1 MNIYKCGT
9 QVEIFSGSYPTR
21 GVITG
26 QQIFDTHVI
35 YEVSYKSSTNGNSIT
50 YMEENGFKVIDNS
63 KPIQT
68 IK

>member
-9 QVEIFSGSYPTR
+9 QVEIYSGNYK
-21 GVITG
+21 GIITS
-26 QQIFDTHVI
+26 QQIFDAHIV
-35 YEVSYKSSTNGNSIT
+35 YEIAYKTSEGNVTT

-63 KPIQT
+63 KPLQS

>member
-9 QVEIFSGSYPTR
+9 QVEMFSGQYK

-26 QQIFDTHVI
+26 QQVFDTYVI
-35 YEVSYKSSTNGNSIT
+35 YEIAYKTHNGNMT
-50 YMEENGFKVIDNS
+50 MYMEENGFKVIDSS
-63 KPIQT
+63 KPLMT

>member
-9 QVEIFSGSYPTR
+9 QVEIYSGNYK
-21 GVITG
+21 GIITS
-26 QQIFDTHVI
+26 QQIFDAHIV
-35 YEVSYKSSTNGNSIT
+35 YEIAYKTSEGNATT

-63 KPIQT
+63 KPLQS